1 MCVKI
6 QEAEH
11 IKIIPL
17 ICALIT
23 EGQYAAFLYPESSE
37 GATAKDGCR
46 CRQLDGQD
54 TLCSVIWQVTY
65 FIHKYT
71 TVFKMFCAQD
81 TSTIRKKESLMVI
94 HITQFKLLILG
105 IPCRSGG

>member
-1 MCVKI
+1 MYVKI

-46 CRQLDGQD
+46 CWQLDGQD